1 MQCKLPMALLL
12 LGVAA
17 GTAQAQSFS
26 AGPGT
31 VVESTTIVRPA
42 GPGMDRLAAS
52 AQRLRDAIQLMA
64 EKPVGP
70 ERDTAINQAKAALRE
85 TEAAMAQLPPAP
97 AARTPEA
104 RDTAGYDTS
113 VRALMAASDAL
124 RASIHAIARQPAGP
138 ERNQAIR
145 EANRALLKTQVA
157 MANAYDA
164 TSHPQGSNVLGAGQG
179 DHVVTRTITVKSPT
193 DCTRLGSMWACKP

>member
-1 MQCKLPMALLL
+1 MQRKFPLALLL

-26 AGPGT
+26 VGPGT
-31 VVESTTIVRPA
+31 VVESTTIVQPA
-42 GPGMDRLAAS
+42 APGMDKLAAS

-64 EKPVGP
+64 EKPAGP
-70 ERDTAINQAKAALRE
+70 ERDTAIAQAQAALRE
-85 TEAAMAQLPPAP
+85 TERAMAELPPAP
-97 AARTPEA
+97 LASSPAAG
-104 RDTAGYDTS
+104 DTAGYDTS
-113 VRALMAASDAL
+113 VRALMAAADAL

-138 ERNQAIR
+138 QRNEAIR

-164 TSHPQGSNVLGAGQG
+164 TSHPQGTHVLGAGQG
-179 DHVVTRTITVKSPT
+179 DHVVTRTITVESKAK
-193 DCTRLGSMWACKP
+193 CMRLDTMWACKP

>member
-1 MQCKLPMALLL
+1 MQPKLPMVLLL

-31 VVESTTIVRPA
+31 VVESTTIVQPA
-42 GPGMDRLAAS
+42 GPGMDKLAAS

-64 EKPVGP
+64 GKPAGP
-70 ERDTAINQAKAALRE
+70 ERDTAIAQAQAALRE
-85 TEAAMAQLPPAP
+85 TETAMAQLPPAP
-97 AARTPEA
+97 VASTPA
-104 RDTAGYDTS
+104 VRDTAGYDTS
-113 VRALMAASDAL
+113 VRALMAAADAL

-138 ERNQAIR
+138 QRNQAIR
-145 EANRALLKTQVA
+145 DANRALLKTQVA

-164 TSHPQGSNVLGAGQG
+164 TSHPQGTNVLGAGQDG
-179 DHVVTRTITVKSPT
+179 HAVTRTITVKSTT
-193 DCTRLGSMWACKP
+193 DCTRLGTMWACKP

>member
-31 VVESTTIVRPA
+31 VVESTTIVQPA
-42 GPGMDRLAAS
+42 GPGVDKLAAS
-52 AQRLRDAIQLMA
+52 AQRLRDAIKLMA
-64 EKPVGP
+64 EKPAGP
-70 ERDTAINQAKAALRE
+70 ERDTAIAQAQAALRE
-85 TEAAMAQLPPAP
+85 TEVAMAELPPAP
-97 AARTPEA
+97 AASGRA
-104 RDTAGYDTS
+104 AHDTAGYDTS
-113 VRALMAASDAL
+113 VRALMAAADAL
-124 RASIHAIARQPAGP
+124 RASIHTIARQPAGP
-138 ERNQAIR
+138 QRNQAIR

-164 TSHPQGSNVLGAGQG
+164 TSHPQGTNVLGAGQG
-179 DHVVTRTITVKSPT
+179 DRSATRTITVRSTT